1 MSSSGGKSWRI
12 IISIQDVDVEF
23 KMDTGAEVTAISAET
38 FKRLGG
44 DTLDQSTKKLCGP
57 SRQPLQVLGKFE
69 GSLRHGT
76 KTVIQT
82 IFVINGLKTNLLGLP
97 AITALNLAT
106 RNDSVEIDSI
116 IEENA
121 DIFSGLG
128 NLGAEYEIKLDK
140 NAVPYALHTTVSM

>member
-1 MSSSGGKSWRI
+1 M
-12 IISIQDVDVEF
+12 
-23 KMDTGAEVTAISAET
+23 
-38 FKRLGG
+38 
-44 DTLDQSTKKLCGP
+44 
-57 SRQPLQVLGKFE
+57 LGKFE

-76 KTVIQT
+76 KTVLQT
-82 IFVINGLKTNLLGLP
+82 IFVINDLKTNLLRLP

-128 NLGAEYEIKLDK
+128 NLGAEY
-140 NAVPYALHTTVSM
+140 